1 MTDYFS
7 VKNRSGRAT
16 TVALKG
22 KPFEEPSTKAIGK
35 PGEKGW
41 GKEVKATKDVKNK
54 AQESPVPV
62 ITEEK
67 KTSEA
72 VTTDDS
78 EGKVYLSD
86 ATRGFEIR
94 SKDKMYKVDR
104 I

>member
-1 MTDYFS
+1 MTPS
-7 VKNRSGRAT
+7 SGRAS

-54 AQESPVPV
+54 AQESPASAP
-62 ITEEK
+62 TESK
-67 KTSEA
+67 KTAEA
-72 VTTDDS
+72 ASADDS

>member
-1 MTDYFS
+1 MS
-7 VKNRSGRAT
+7 VGSHSGRAV

-22 KPFEEPSTKAIGK
+22 KPFEADSTKEVGK

-41 GKEVKATKDVKNK
+41 GKDLKATKDVKNK
-54 AQESPVPV
+54 AKENPAPAAKK
-62 ITEEK
+62 EE
-67 KTSEA
+67 TPSA
-72 VTTDDS
+72 STAAPASND

-86 ATRGFEIR
+86 ATRGFEIT